1 MDKLAEWTSLEK
13 TAGENYGTV
22 MPEGNN
28 EQNQLVEFL
37 ENETEKYYS
46 VFLNYCKKREGSLI
60 LLNWKK

>member
-46 VFLNYCKKREGSLI
+46 VFLNYCKKHEGSLI